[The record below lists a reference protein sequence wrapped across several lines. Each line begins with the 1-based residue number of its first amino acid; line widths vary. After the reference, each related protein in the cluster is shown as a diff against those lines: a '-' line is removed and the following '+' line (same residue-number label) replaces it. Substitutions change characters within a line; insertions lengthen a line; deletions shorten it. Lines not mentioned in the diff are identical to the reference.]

1 VKGGKQLKAL
11 SIHPYFAGMIFA
23 GKKTVECRTWK
34 TDYRGDILICSTAKR
49 WKGTIS
55 GHALCVVRLADVV
68 PFEKKHLE
76 AACMQ
81 KNDFAPGLYAWI
93 LTDLRIIR
101 PIPLKGKLSLW
112 NYDGEVEILEEPP
125 SPIIALIEL
134 ILSVN
139 SSIFKSLLSFRVPI
153 YLVKSFKALFKYFVR
168 LANCRFDSSFK
179 VSPTLVMAGS
189 YTPVSTKYAMLF
201 TTFLILNV

>member
-1 VKGGKQLKAL
+1 MLPLHQKPGKGHITGREKAVKGGKQLKAL

-55 GHALCVVRLADVV
+55 GHALCIVRLADVV

-112 NYDGEVEILEEPP
+112 NYDGDVEILQEPETDEEDEKMFHEIWEP
-125 SPIIALIEL
+125 LI
-134 ILSVN
+134 
-139 SSIFKSLLSFRVPI
+139 
-153 YLVKSFKALFKYFVR
+153 
-168 LANCRFDSSFK
+168 
-179 VSPTLVMAGS
+179 T
-189 YTPVSTKYAMLF
+189 
-201 TTFLILNV
+201 